1 MVYRKQSKQNKQVK
15 LAQSKKQQ
23 TLESLNILG
32 DTYSVYPLTEEN
44 LEKYLPDDSSAFEIH
59 KSALGLCNN
68 NRGVIMIRPGLNSSR
83 YVSTMLH
90 EVLHSIVS
98 QMCVDLGKNEELVVT
113 QVSQGLAA
121 VLSSNP
127 RLVSLIQEAGKDV

>member
-1 MVYRKQSKQNKQVK
+1 MVYRKQNKSNKQVK
-15 LAQSKKQQ
+15 LAQSKKNQ
-23 TLESLNILG
+23 TLESLRILG
-32 DTYSVYPLTEEN
+32 DNYSVYPLTEEN
-44 LEKYLPDDSSAFEIH
+44 IEKYLPDESFSFEV

-127 RLVSLIQEAGKDV
+127 RLVSLIQEAGKDG

>member
-1 MVYRKQSKQNKQVK
+1 MKKQNKQVK
-15 LAQSKKQQ
+15 QAKQATKIKKPQ
-23 TLESLNILG
+23 TLESLSILG

-44 LEKYLPDDSSAFEIH
+44 LEKYLPEDSSAFEIH

-113 QVSQGLAA
+113 QVAQGLAA

-127 RLVSLIQEAGKDV
+127 RLVSLIQEAGKDG

>member
-1 MVYRKQSKQNKQVK
+1 MVYRKQNKSNKQVK
-15 LAQSKKQQ
+15 TTKKPQ
-23 TLESLNILG
+23 TLESLSILG

>member
-1 MVYRKQSKQNKQVK
+1 M
-15 LAQSKKQQ
+15 KKQIKQTTKTKKTQ